1 MSRRDIYYWKCDRP
15 AAFHGTA
22 LRGSGDVDLAAPLA
36 GALRAYFGTAQV
48 VVRPGSGQGN
58 HVTFEADIDGRA
70 MFIRVENGPEQDG
83 HLAIESKVVGLV
95 RETGVPVPTVYGC
108 DASRRHAPFAWQAL
122 ERIEASDLNHWYKAG
137 GLNEARIA
145 FALGGAVARWQSLT
159 FQGFGT
165 FHATAQTMEG
175 VTLVGHHASYRDYFH
190 TQLARHL
197 TFLFERGF
205 LSDSEKAAI
214 ERQVAR
220 HDDLLRHAEGCFVH
234 KDLALWNVLGTPDRV
249 AAIIDFDDAISGDAM
264 DDLSLLACFHGADF
278 LSAAI
283 DGYRSVRPLPVEYEA
298 RFWLHLLRNMIVKAV
313 IRVGAGYFDRDDGF
327 FLISAGGT
335 GGSLKET
342 TRARLALAV
351 SALEEGSPISRLG

>member
-22 LRGSGDVDLAAPLA
+22 LRGTGDVDLATLL
-36 GALRAYFGTAQV
+36 GQALRTHFGTAQV
-48 VVRPGSGQGN
+48 VVRPGAGQGN
-58 HVTFEADIDGRA
+58 HVTFEADVDGRA
-70 MFIRVENGPEQDG
+70 MFVRVENGPEQDG
-83 HLAIESKVVGLV
+83 HLAIESQVVGLV
-95 RETGVPVPTVYGC
+95 RETGVPVPMVYGC
-108 DASRRHAPFAWQAL
+108 DASRGLVPFAWQAL
-122 ERIEASDLNHWYKAG
+122 ERIEARDLNHWYKAG
-137 GLNEARIA
+137 DLDETRVA
-145 FALGGAVARWQSLT
+145 FDLGKSVARWQSLT
-159 FQGFGT
+159 FEGFGT
-165 FHATAQTMEG
+165 FHSVDG
-175 VTLVGHHASYRDYFH
+175 GLLSGHHATYRAYFH

-197 TFLFERGF
+197 TFLLERGF
-205 LSDSEKAAI
+205 LSAEEKAAI

-220 HDDLLRHAEGCFVH
+220 HDDLLLHAEGCFVH
-234 KDLALWNVLGTPDRV
+234 KDLALWNVLGTRDRIV
-249 AAIIDFDDAISGDAM
+249 AVIDFDDAISGDAM

-278 LSAAI
+278 LEAAI
-283 DGYRSVRPLPVEYEA
+283 DGYQSVRPLPVEHEK
-298 RFWLHLLRNMIVKAV
+298 RFWLQLLRNMIVKSV

>member
-22 LRGSGDVDLAAPLA
+22 LRGSGDADLETPLA
-36 GALRAYFGTAQV
+36 DALRAHFRAARV
-48 VVRPGSGQGN
+48 AVRPGAGQGN
-58 HVTFEADIDGRA
+58 HVTFEADVDGRA
-70 MFIRVENGPEQDG
+70 MFVRVENGPEQDG
-83 HLAIESKVVGLV
+83 HLAIESKVAELV
-95 RETGVPVPTVYGC
+95 RDTGVPVPRVYGC
-108 DASRRHAPFAWQAL
+108 DASRRHVPFAWQAL
-122 ERIEASDLNHWYKAG
+122 ERIEARDLNHWFKAG
-137 GLNEARIA
+137 ELNEAKVA
-145 FALGGAVARWQSLT
+145 FELGGAVARWQSLT
-159 FQGFGT
+159 FPGFGT
-165 FHATAQTMEG
+165 FHTTDG
-175 VTLVGHHASYRDYFH
+175 VTLAGHHANYRDYFH

-197 TFLFERGF
+197 MFLAERGF

-220 HDDLLRHAEGCFVH
+220 HDALLLHAEGCFVH
-234 KDLALWNVLGTPDRV
+234 KDLALWNVLGTPDRI

-278 LSAAI
+278 LGAAI
-283 DGYRSVRPLPVEYEA
+283 DGYRSVRPLPVEHEA

-342 TRARLALAV
+342 TRSRLALAV
-351 SALEEGSPISRLG
+351 SALDKGWPISRLG

>member
-22 LRGSGDVDLAAPLA
+22 LRGSGDTDLAALL
-36 GALRAYFGTAQV
+36 GQALRDHFGTADI
-48 VVRPGSGQGN
+48 VVRSGAGQGN
-58 HVTFEADIDGRA
+58 HVTFEADVGGRA
-70 MFIRVENGPEQDG
+70 IFVRVENGPEQDG
-83 HLAIESKVVGLV
+83 HLAIESKVVELV
-95 RETGVPVPTVYGC
+95 RGAGVPVPIVYGC
-108 DASRRHAPFAWQAL
+108 DASRSQVPFAWQAL
-122 ERIEASDLNHWYKAG
+122 ERIAARDLNHWFKAG
-137 GLNEARIA
+137 ELDEARIA
-145 FALGGAVARWQSLT
+145 FDLGRAVAQWQALS
-159 FQGFGT
+159 FRGFGT
-165 FHATAQTMEG
+165 FHTLDGE
-175 VTLVGHHASYRDYFH
+175 TLVGHHATYREYFH

-197 TFLFERGF
+197 TFLLERGF
-205 LSDSEKAAI
+205 LSGDEKAAI
-214 ERQVAR
+214 ERQIAR
-220 HDDLLRHAEGCFVH
+220 HDGMLAHAEGCFVH
-234 KDLALWNVLGTPDRV
+234 KDLALWNVLGTPDRI

-278 LSAAI
+278 LGFAI
-283 DGYRSVRPLPVEYEA
+283 EGYKTIRPLPVAHEA

-351 SALEEGSPISRLG
+351 SALEGDWPISRLG

>member
-22 LRGSGDVDLAAPLA
+22 LRGDGDAGLAAALA
-36 GALRAYFGTAQV
+36 GALREHFGTAAV
-48 VVRPGSGQGN
+48 AVRPGAGQGN

-70 MFIRVENGPEQDG
+70 MFVRVENGPEQDG
-83 HLAIESKVVGLV
+83 HLAIESKVVELV
-95 RETGVPVPTVYGC
+95 GGTGVAVPKVYGC
-108 DASRRHAPFAWQAL
+108 DASRRGVPFAWQAL
-122 ERIEASDLNHWYKAG
+122 ERVDARDLNHWYKAG
-137 GLNEARIA
+137 ELDETSVA
-145 FALGGAVARWQSLT
+145 FDLGRAVACWQSLT
-159 FQGFGT
+159 FRGFGT
-165 FHATAQTMEG
+165 FYADGATLT
-175 VTLVGHHASYRDYFH
+175 GHHGAYRDYFH

-197 TFLFERGF
+197 AFLLERGF
-205 LSDSEKAAI
+205 LSAGEKAAI
-214 ERQVAR
+214 ERQVAH

-234 KDLALWNVLGTPDRV
+234 KDLALWNVLGTPDRIL
-249 AAIIDFDDAISGDAM
+249 AIIDFDDAISGDAM

-278 LSAAI
+278 LGAAV
-283 DGYRSVRPLPVEYEA
+283 DGYRSVRPLPVAHER

-351 SALEEGSPISRLG
+351 SALDGGWPISRLG